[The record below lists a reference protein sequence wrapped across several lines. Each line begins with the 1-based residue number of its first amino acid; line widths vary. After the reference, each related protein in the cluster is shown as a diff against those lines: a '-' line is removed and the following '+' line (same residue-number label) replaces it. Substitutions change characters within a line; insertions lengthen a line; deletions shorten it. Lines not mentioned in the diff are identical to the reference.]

1 MKPFNFLQNNKHTY
15 YTGVIWNN
23 KVYSIDVY
31 CDYNENYLRNVEMVL
46 SIYENTK
53 KTPRVIHM
61 IQTDLEHV
69 LNGQVII
76 TETDI
81 M

>member
-1 MKPFNFLQNNKHTY
+1 VL
-15 YTGVIWNN
+15 WNN

-31 CDYNENYLRNVEMVL
+31 CDYNENYLRDVEMVL
-46 SIYENTK
+46 SIYEKTK

-61 IQTDLEHV
+61 IQTDLELI
-69 LNGQVII
+69 LNGRVVI

>member
-1 MKPFNFLQNNKHTY
+1 MKPFNFLQNNKFTY
-15 YTGVIWNN
+15 YTGVLWNN

-31 CDYNENYLRNVEMVL
+31 CDYNENYLRDVEMVL
-46 SIYENTK
+46 SIYEKTK

-61 IQTDLEHV
+61 IQTDLELI
-69 LNGQVII
+69 LNGRVVI